1 MVKENLYFKLK
12 QTNMCIGG
20 KSVNVFFFFWEVKS
34 VNVFSWESK
43 SLNVEMGYNAPFSSC
58 TY

>member
-12 QTNMCIGG
+12 QTNMCTGG
-20 KSVNVFFFFWEVKS
+20 KSS
-34 VNVFSWESK
+34 NVFSWESK
-43 SLNVEMGYNAPFSSC
+43 SLHVEKGYNIPFSSH

>member
-12 QTNMCIGG
+12 QTNMCTGG
-20 KSVNVFFFFWEVKS
+20 KS

-43 SLNVEMGYNAPFSSC
+43 SLNVEKGYNTPFSSC